1 MESSSTAHV
10 GGTVLGV
17 AFTDGAQNV
26 LSGLCTQQRAQP
38 GHIQEVLQASLAI
51 SPSFSRGPAASTGFL
66 ALLIASSPD
75 VSPTSDEVRP
85 DGPRALY
92 ILPGLRPLPSPTQDG
107 PAQSLPWCGHKVSCC
122 SWAPWLTFS
131 APSLRLERPGR
142 MPAGSSP
149 PLQGS
154 GQSLVRVL
162 AEFPANPW
170 SDGLRSPV
178 GKPQCVGQYSIDC
191 PHPLIGQCRLV
202 SE

>member
-1 MESSSTAHV
+1 MESSSTARRRD
-10 GGTVLGV
+10 GTGCCVYRRSSTCAERPVHAATCPARAHPGSPPGISGHFSIFLP
-17 AFTDGAQNV
+17 GACS
-26 LSGLCTQQRAQP
+26 LYRSSGP
-38 GHIQEVLQASLAI
+38 FI
-51 SPSFSRGPAASTGFL
+51 
-66 ALLIASSPD
+66 IASSPD
-75 VSPTSDEVRP
+75 VSPTSDRVRP
-85 DGPRALY
+85 DCPRALY

-131 APSLRLERPGR
+131 APTLRLERPGR